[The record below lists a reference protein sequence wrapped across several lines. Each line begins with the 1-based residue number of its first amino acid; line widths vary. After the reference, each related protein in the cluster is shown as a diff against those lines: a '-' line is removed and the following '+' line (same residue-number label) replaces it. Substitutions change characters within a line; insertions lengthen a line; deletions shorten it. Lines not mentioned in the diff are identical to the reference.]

1 MFYLSTPTQLSDNEY
16 LQFVKN
22 VLSLLESSL
31 TKNPNITKRQI
42 NHAQVKLTQLRC
54 ELVKKLSKLQPITP
68 ESNTR
73 VFVFENAEAKS
84 NEDLS
89 GDFEASNQKAEDATN
104 VEVRA
109 FISEPVRAELL
120 PTTDQSNSRS
130 VSPSISP
137 QPHSLQSNLSQN
149 FQTFHQVPDD
159 LTLELI
165 EKIRLS
171 TNGLN
176 YNVCKL
182 TLKSILDCLKHR
194 LPAWHD
200 DCNTILRQIDS
211 CDQAIST
218 EFIVTS
224 NDYLELRSLFNKLWF
239 CKNDEQQ
246 RSWPIQEDEEQI
258 KYILN
263 SLANILANAN
273 PKISRE
279 VLCENNC
286 ETISLLITYY
296 QVGG

>member
-1 MFYLSTPTQLSDNEY
+1 M
-16 LQFVKN
+16 
-22 VLSLLESSL
+22 LSLLESSL

-68 ESNTR
+68 ESNAKA
-73 VFVFENAEAKS
+73 FVFDSPDEAGSKESSCEGTEKQKEPEEEKNVVPVRLELSVAAKS
-84 NEDLS
+84 
-89 GDFEASNQKAEDATN
+89 
-104 VEVRA
+104 R
-109 FISEPVRAELL
+109 
-120 PTTDQSNSRS
+120 SRS
-130 VSPSISP
+130 ASPSTSRASP
-137 QPHSLQSNLSQN
+137 QSH
-149 FQTFHQVPDD
+149 FQTSSVPDD

-200 DCNTILRQIDS
+200 DCNTILRQINS

-218 EFIVTS
+218 EFILSS
-224 NDYLELRSLFNKLWF
+224 NDYLELKSLFNKLWF

-246 RSWPIQEDEEQI
+246 RSWPIQVCVDRPDTVWVPFFI
-258 KYILN
+258 VLF
-263 SLANILANAN
+263 ANRFHRRTRN
-273 PKISRE
+273 KS
-279 VLCENNC
+279 
-286 ETISLLITYY
+286 STY
-296 QVGG
+296 

>member
-1 MFYLSTPTQLSDNEY
+1 M
-16 LQFVKN
+16 
-22 VLSLLESSL
+22 SLLESSL

-68 ESNTR
+68 ESNAKA
-73 VFVFENAEAKS
+73 FVFENAEARS
-84 NEDLS
+84 TEDLPS
-89 GDFEASNQKAEDATN
+89 EGSNQKALNEEATN
-104 VEVRA
+104 TEIART
-109 FISEPVRAELL
+109 SEPVRAELPL
-120 PTTDQSNSRS
+120 IELSRSRS
-130 VSPSISP
+130 VSPSRTPTS
-137 QPHSLQSNLSQN
+137 QHSNL
-149 FQTFHQVPDD
+149 QTASKTVPDD

-176 YNVCKL
+176 YNICKL
-182 TLKSILDCLKHR
+182 TLKSILDCLKQR

-211 CDQAIST
+211 CDQAISS
-218 EFIVTS
+218 EFILAS
-224 NDYLELRSLFNKLWF
+224 NDYLELKSLFNKLWF

-258 KYILN
+258 KYILS
-263 SLANILANAN
+263 SLASILANAN

-286 ETISLLITYY
+286 ENISLLITYY
-296 QVGG
+296 QVGRFGWIVNHRAHNQRSYR

>member
-1 MFYLSTPTQLSDNEY
+1 M
-16 LQFVKN
+16 QFVKN

-68 ESNTR
+68 ESNA
-73 VFVFENAEAKS
+73 NAFAFDEAKS
-84 NEDLS
+84 NEDLCSS
-89 GDFEASNQKAEDATN
+89 GEFEEANEEAARTN
-104 VEVRA
+104 VETLRPSNSESVRN
-109 FISEPVRAELL
+109 ELQAS
-120 PTTDQSNSRS
+120 PQSNSRS
-130 VSPSISP
+130 VSPAASP
-137 QPHSLQSNLSQN
+137 LPGSLQTTCQN
-149 FQTFHQVPDD
+149 VPED

-200 DCNTILRQIDS
+200 DCNTILRQINS
-211 CDQAIST
+211 CDQSISA
-218 EFIVTS
+218 EFIRSS
-224 NDYLELRSLFNKLWF
+224 NDYLELRSLFKKLWF

-258 KYILN
+258 KYILS
-263 SLANILANAN
+263 SLASILANAN

-286 ETISLLITYY
+286 ENISLLITYY
-296 QVGG
+296 QVG

>member
-1 MFYLSTPTQLSDNEY
+1 MNIDRNLTKFFSSQQLSDNEY

-31 TKNPNITKRQI
+31 TRNPNITKRQI
-42 NHAQVKLTQLRC
+42 NHAQVKLTQLKC

-68 ESNTR
+68 ESNAKAFAFDETA
-73 VFVFENAEAKS
+73 NKS
-84 NEDLS
+84 NEDLCSS
-89 GDFEASNQKAEDATN
+89 GEFEEPAKQPAEEASRTDTL
-104 VEVRA
+104 R
-109 FISEPVRAELL
+109 
-120 PTTDQSNSRS
+120 PTSLESTRRDLSPQSHSHS
-130 VSPSISP
+130 VSPAVSP
-137 QPHSLQSNLSQN
+137 GSHANTSH
-149 FQTFHQVPDD
+149 TIPDD

-182 TLKSILDCLKHR
+182 TLKSVMDCLKHR

-200 DCNTILRQIDS
+200 DCNAILRQINS
-211 CDQAIST
+211 CDQNISA
-218 EFIVTS
+218 EFIQSS
-224 NDYLELRSLFNKLWF
+224 NDFLELRSLFNKLWF

-258 KYILN
+258 KYILS
-263 SLANILANAN
+263 SLASILANAN

-286 ETISLLITYY
+286 ENISLLITYY
-296 QVGG
+296 QVG